1 MKAKKILY
9 FLLLFTSLFFLSS
22 CQEFI
27 DNIKID
33 ELETKL
39 EESENEREKLEA
51 QIIELS
57 LQIEELNSLEAS
69 ITADKLQL
77 EEEVSLLESENQTLT
92 DQVKDYETQITLL
105 KNQDSSAFTYEE
117 EIAALEVSVADL
129 NAQINVN
136 EQEIVTLN
144 NTITT
149 LEARIVSIEA
159 EKEALE
165 LEIINL
171 NNANNTLTTEN
182 DNLNVQIEDMYTLFN
197 EVSYQAMQANV
208 MIKVNHTNRF
218 GSGVASQGSGV
229 IFYEDATKYYVL
241 TNNHVI
247 YDDPQYLYIEYVVS
261 DYKGNE
267 YTAKL
272 HSTDPNYD
280 LGIIYFSKG
289 ELDLNTLSFSEA
301 DPTIDTTVI
310 SLGQPL
316 GQINT
321 ISFGEVLGY
330 QKLTLS
336 GSTAETSNVEF
347 DVIKHS
353 SPINS
358 GSSGG
363 VLINNELEIVG
374 LNYAGAKSETSPS
387 SVSYAIPLSKI
398 HEYLTLYNFIMA

>member
-27 DNIKID
+27 DNIKIN

-51 QIIELS
+51 QIVELN

-69 ITADKLQL
+69 IKADKLQL
-77 EEEVSLLESENQTLT
+77 EEEVSALESQNQTLT
-92 DQVKDYETQITLL
+92 EQVDLYEAQIALL
-105 KNQDSSAFTYEE
+105 KNEDSSAFGYEE
-117 EIAALEVSVADL
+117 EIAALEVSVANL
-129 NAQINVN
+129 NTQISEN
-136 EQEIVTLN
+136 EQEIIILTDS
-144 NTITT
+144 ITT

-159 EKEALE
+159 EKESLE

-171 NNANNTLTTEN
+171 QNSNSTLTTEN
-182 DNLNVQIEDMYTLFN
+182 NNLNFQLDEIYNLFN
-197 EVSYQAMQANV
+197 QVSYQAMQANV
-208 MIKVNHTNRF
+208 MIKVRHTSKF
-218 GSGVASQGSGV
+218 GSGVVSQGSGI

-247 YDDPQYLYIEYVVS
+247 YDEPQYLYIEYVVS

-330 QKLTLS
+330 QKLSLTDS
-336 GSTAETSNVEF
+336 SPENSNVQF

-374 LNYAGAKSETSPS
+374 LNYAGAKSDTSQS
-387 SVSYAIPLSKI
+387 SVAYAIPLSKI
-398 HEYLTLYNFIMA
+398 QEYLTLYNFLMA